1 MHLSFLIFIVF
12 SHAVDLSL
20 YSEPNDNGFIYAR
33 EQREFIIDIDAFGGK
48 KIRRNKKRDSSKQEK
63 KIKKKKHLML
73 LCMWLMATHN
83 NQQSTEIERKKEKK
97 KLFLLT
103 YPTSTYFG
111 SFFFSLLIFNIDVAT
126 LVCFCQWFD
135 STLEFRFVF
144 SLTCH
149 IIDYLC
155 LETDDFSVLLFF
167 LIFLFLTLITSHITC
182 HHTK

>member
-111 SFFFSLLIFNIDVAT
+111 SFFFR
-126 LVCFCQWFD
+126 CWF
-135 STLEFRFVF
+135 STLTLPLWYVFV
-144 SLTCH
+144 S
-149 IIDYLC
+149 D
-155 LETDDFSVLLFF
+155 
-167 LIFLFLTLITSHITC
+167 LIRHWNFGLYFH
-182 HHTK
+182 